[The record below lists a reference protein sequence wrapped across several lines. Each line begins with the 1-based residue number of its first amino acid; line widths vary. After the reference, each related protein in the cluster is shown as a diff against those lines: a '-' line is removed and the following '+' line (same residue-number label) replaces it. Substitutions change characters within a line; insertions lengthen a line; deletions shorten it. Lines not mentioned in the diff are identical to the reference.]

1 MQDCKTDIKPEATTA
16 RLVRFKS
23 MNLEY
28 IAYKLLRSMI
38 LVLGFI
44 PLTVARFIGKL
55 VGTLAFMVPMT
66 RKKMALENILSS
78 FDGGITRG
86 EAKKL
91 LKRVYLYFGQMFLE
105 VPHVMRLSPRNM
117 HEYLAIDH
125 EENLLTALAKG
136 KGVLALTAH
145 FGNWELMSA
154 AVAMH
159 FGNSAVV
166 VRPLDFEPADKLMVD
181 LRSRYG
187 TEIIPAH
194 RSMRHLMR
202 AVRQNK
208 IIGIL
213 LDQNVDWYEGAFVN
227 FLGRPACS
235 NKGLA
240 LLALRTGAPVI
251 PFFSVKDEA
260 GRYRI
265 IIEKEVTLIRTGD
278 TTRDVEDNTALFT
291 NIIESYIRKYPH
303 HWFWFHNRWKTKNY
317 CEIKKEVRESGDRS
331 Q

>member
-1 MQDCKTDIKPEATTA
+1 LKN
-16 RLVRFKS
+16 
-23 MNLEY
+23 MNLQY
-28 IAYKLLRSMI
+28 IAYKIMRSMI

-55 VGTLAFMVPMT
+55 IGTIAFMVPMT

-78 FDGGITRG
+78 FDGVMTRG

-91 LKRVYLYFGQMFLE
+91 LKRVYFHFGQTFLE
-105 VPHVMRLSPRNM
+105 VPFAMRLNPQNM
-117 HEYLAIDH
+117 HKYIAFEH
-125 EENLLTALAKG
+125 EENLRNALTKG
-136 KGVLALTAH
+136 KGVLALTGH
-145 FGNWELMSA
+145 FGNWELMCT
-154 AVAMH
+154 AVAIH
-159 FGNSAVV
+159 FGNLAVV

-187 TEIIPAH
+187 TEIISAH
-194 RSMRHLMR
+194 RGMRHLMR

-317 CEIKKEVRESGDRS
+317 CEIKNEIRESGDRS

>member
-1 MQDCKTDIKPEATTA
+1 MHFEQIT
-16 RLVRFKS
+16 
-23 MNLEY
+23 
-28 IAYKLLRSMI
+28 YKLLRVI
-38 LVLGFI
+38 IVLMGLI
-44 PLTVARFIGKL
+44 PLNVVQSIGKL
-55 VGTLAFMVPMT
+55 VGTLGFMVPMT

-78 FDGGITRG
+78 FDGGMTRG
-86 EAKKL
+86 DAKKL

-125 EENLLTALAKG
+125 EENLLNALAKG
-136 KGVLALTAH
+136 KGVLALTGH
-145 FGNWELMSA
+145 FGNWELMCT

-159 FGNSAVV
+159 FGNLAVV

-194 RSMRHLMR
+194 RGMRHLMR
-202 AVRQNK
+202 ALRQNK
-208 IIGIL
+208 IVGIL

-251 PFFSVKDEA
+251 PLFSVRDEA

-265 IIEKEVTLIRTGD
+265 IIEKEVPLIRTGD

-291 NIIESYIRKYPH
+291 NVIESYIRKYPH

-317 CEIKKEVRESGDRS
+317 CEIKNEIRESGDRS